1 MNIGNLKGNQQFLT
15 FGGILPVTFPNG
27 TKIVVLPD
35 IHCPAHNAMLMWAIL
50 AFLKDYQPDVIIF
63 IGDVADVFALSAWP
77 NPPRSVKNI
86 QSELDETRRLV
97 DKIISVSKCKQ
108 AFYIMGNH
116 EDRVFRYLKN
126 VAPGAAT
133 ILDYNTREP
142 ILSFHGLMGYK
153 IGDKVTFIYDLAE
166 QGGFGGGLR
175 VNDDMTFH
183 HGFIVRPNP
192 GASPR
197 ADSARFGQSTTTG
210 HTHRLGCSATTT
222 ANETI
227 RAFELGHLVNPNHA
241 YLAYAN
247 MLNNWHPG
255 FGVGQIVGGKVHLE
269 AVPVRNVNLDGNDK
283 LVFTFGGKI
292 YQSADR

>member
-1 MNIGNLKGNQQFLT
+1 MKIGNLRGNQQFLT
-15 FGGILPVTFPNG
+15 FAGILPINLPEG

-35 IHCPAHNAMLMWAIL
+35 IHCPAHNQLLMWAIL

-86 QSELDETRRLV
+86 QAELDETRRLV
-97 DKIISVSKCKQ
+97 DKILSVSKCKH
-108 AFYIMGNH
+108 AYYIMGNH

-133 ILDYNTREP
+133 ILDFNTREP
-142 ILSFHGLMGYK
+142 VLSFHGLMGYK
-153 IGDKVTFIYDLAE
+153 IGAPVTFIYDLAE

-210 HTHRLGCSATTT
+210 HTHRLGFSAVAVNNTVV
-222 ANETI
+222 
-227 RAFELGHLVNPNHA
+227 RAIELGHLVDPNHA

-255 FGVGQIVGGKVHLE
+255 FGVGRIVGGKVHLE
-269 AVPVRNVNLDGNDK
+269 PIPVAPVNLDGSAR
-283 LVFTFGGKI
+283 LTFTFANKV
-292 YQSADR
+292 YQSSDR